1 MWIRCRKRASFQ
13 PQAWRRWCRNWNW

>member
-13 PQAWRRWCRNWNW
+13 PQAWRRWCRNWN